1 MRSRDTVKM
10 EGFELAAT
18 FVLLS
23 DFQNF
28 FWGALWA
35 PGDPDKRGNRSV
47 LSPSFR
53 GRPAEQNPFIFA
65 RDYEPR
71 RRFVL

>member
-10 EGFELAAT
+10 EGSELAAT

-28 FWGALWA
+28 FWGGSVG
-35 PGDPDKRGNRSV
+35 PRG
-47 LSPSFR
+47 P
-53 GRPAEQNPFIFA
+53 
-65 RDYEPR
+65 
-71 RRFVL
+71 

>member
-1 MRSRDTVKM
+1 MRPRDTVKM

-35 PGDPDKRGNRSV
+35 SGDPD
-47 LSPSFR
+47 
-53 GRPAEQNPFIFA
+53 
-65 RDYEPR
+65 
-71 RRFVL
+71 